1 MSLSRIAVVQ
11 MTSSIEVEVNLQKL
25 VVLFEALQG
34 ESVAAVFLPEN
45 FAALGTTQALEIGL
59 GEQSGNSRIRTF
71 LADQAIALDS
81 WIFAG
86 TIPMASRPDG
96 EPVGE
101 GRVRAASLVI
111 DQCGQQIA
119 RYDKIHMFDV
129 DVDDKQRRYRESD
142 RFEPGDALEVV
153 NSPLGQVGLSVCY
166 DVRFP
171 EMYRR
176 LVLAGAEILAVPS
189 AFTRVTGQAHYRVL
203 MQARAIENFCFV
215 VAACQVGCHDSGRET
230 YGHSMVVNPWGKVIA
245 ELQDQE
251 GILLADIDLEEV
263 NDSRTQVPAWRMRTP

>member
-25 VVLFEALQG
+25 VVLFEALRG
-34 ESVAAVFLPEN
+34 ESVTAVFLPEN

-59 GEQSGNSRIRTF
+59 DEQSGNSRIRTF
-71 LADQAIALDS
+71 LADQAIALES

-96 EPVGE
+96 ETVGE
-101 GRVRAASLVI
+101 GRVRAASLVY
-111 DQCGQQIA
+111 DQRGQQIA
-119 RYDKIHMFDV
+119 RYDKIHLFDV
-129 DVDDKQRRYRESD
+129 DVDDKQSRYRESD
-142 RFEPGDALEVV
+142 RFEPGDAFEVV
-153 NSPLGQVGLSVCY
+153 NTPFGQVGLSVCY

-215 VAACQVGCHDSGRET
+215 VAACQVGYHDSGRET

-251 GILLADIDLEEV
+251 GILFADIDLEEV